1 MAAVLFV
8 AGTLICAV
16 SMLSPERL
24 TPLALNVANK
34 VLDADVKASR
44 VELGLKA
51 TFPFLTLQVDSL
63 SIVSRGMRS
72 LAPDM
77 RVSLPAY
84 ADTLLCLQSLRG
96 GISLTSL
103 AKGDI
108 DLSDITVCP
117 WAQYSHR
124 CRRHMQLSH
133 NAAGQHAAGQ
143 RSAKAAFHIAHTH
156 GNPCSAPGAVF

>member
-108 DLSDITVCP
+108 DLSDITVDGP
-117 WAQYSHR
+117 SV
-124 CRRHMQLSH
+124 
-133 NAAGQHAAGQ
+133 NIVTAADGTCNYLIMPQDSTPQDSAA
-143 RSAKAAFHIAHTH
+143 
-156 GNPCSAPGAVF
+156 